1 MNSQEFLKKENQAL
15 RERVLTLL
23 EKVRVLDTILLL
35 TLRYKD
41 AEDFITVANLFKSG
55 TKHGEID
62 LKNGEAHVFV
72 RDNEESIYNNHVHYP
87 SLLEAYELLSKD
99 YNIQFI
105 L

>member
-1 MNSQEFLKKENQAL
+1 MNSQEFLEKENRAL
-15 RERVLTLL
+15 RERVIALL

-41 AEDFITVANLFKSG
+41 ADNFVTVATLFKNG
-55 TKHGEID
+55 TRYGEID
-62 LKNGEAHVFV
+62 LKNGEVHAFV
-72 RDNEESIYNNHVHYP
+72 RDNEESIYNNHVRYT
-87 SLLEAYELLSKD
+87 SLLEAYELLSKN